1 MEFLRKT
8 FIVAGALALLGA
20 GLPARGQEALI
31 AAFEESYTLEA
42 AGNHRGAAAVLNQV
56 YQSDSYEIN
65 LRLGWLHYQAG
76 SMDES
81 MTFYSRAI
89 ALKPYGI
96 EARFGYVLPLS
107 AMGRW
112 DEVAEQYRRI
122 LETDPQN
129 SLANYRMGLI
139 HYNRGQFE
147 RAESHLEKVV
157 NLYPFDY
164 DSLLL
169 FAWIKFQLGKNR
181 EARILF
187 NKVLMHTPGDPSA
200 LEGLSLIQ

>member
-8 FIVAGALALLGA
+8 IVMACAMALLA
-20 GLPARGQEALI
+20 VGLPARGQEAVI
-31 AAFEESYTLEA
+31 GAFEESYALEA
-42 AGNHRGAAAVLNQV
+42 VGNYRQAAAVLNRV

-65 LRLGWLHYQAG
+65 LRLGWLNFQAG
-76 SMDES
+76 SMEES
-81 MTFYSRAI
+81 MNFYSRAI
-89 ALKPYGI
+89 TLKPYGI
-96 EARFGYVLPLS
+96 EARFGFVLPLS

-122 LETDPQN
+122 LETDSQN
-129 SLANYRMGLI
+129 TLANYRMGLI
-139 HYNRGQFE
+139 LYNRGQFE
-147 RAESHLEKVV
+147 RAETHLEKVV

-169 FAWIKFQLGKNR
+169 FAWIKFQLGKTR

-187 NKVLMHTPGDPSA
+187 NKVLMHSPGDPSA
-200 LEGLSLIQ
+200 LEGLSLIK

>member
-8 FIVAGALALLGA
+8 IVLACAMALLA
-20 GLPARGQEALI
+20 VGLPARGQEAI
-31 AAFEESYTLEA
+31 IGAFEESYALES
-42 AGNHRGAAAVLNQV
+42 AGNYRQAATVLNRV
-56 YQSDSYEIN
+56 YQVDSYEIN
-65 LRLGWLHYQAG
+65 LRLGWLYFQAG

-81 MTFYSRAI
+81 MNFYSRAI
-89 ALKPYGI
+89 VLKPYGI

-129 SLANYRMGLI
+129 TLANYRMGLI
-139 HYNRGQFE
+139 FYNRGQFE
-147 RAESHLEKVV
+147 RAETHLEKVV

-169 FAWIKFQLGKNR
+169 FAWIKFQLGKTR

-187 NKVLMHTPGDPSA
+187 NKVLMYSPGDPSA
-200 LEGLSLIQ
+200 LEGLSLIK